1 MTQSK
6 TLKRKTETKATSP
19 PPGRTGRNRFAKGNK
34 CSKGRPKG
42 TQNKFTDLKK
52 AFFGVFERIEN
63 EAKTKK
69 TIDSF
74 YQWATKNQKNQGEFY
89 KMLSK
94 MLPTNVTLEGDLPII
109 FEVSEKFMP
118 KKEGTDAGK

>member
-6 TLKRKTETKATSP
+6 TSKRKAETKATP
-19 PPGRTGRNRFAKGNK
+19 PPGMTARNRFAKGNK
-34 CSKGRPKG
+34 CGKGRKKG
-42 TQNKFTDLKK
+42 GHNKFTDLKT
-52 AFFGVFERIEN
+52 AFFGVFERIED

-74 YQWATKNQKNQGEFY
+74 YQWATKNSKNQGEFY

-94 MLPTNVTLEGDLPII
+94 MLPTNVTLEGEAPITYIISDKFLPL
-109 FEVSEKFMP
+109 KRKANA
-118 KKEGTDAGK
+118 KK

>member
-6 TLKRKTETKATSP
+6 TSKRKAETKATP
-19 PPGRTGRNRFAKGNK
+19 PPGMTARNRFAKGNK
-34 CSKGRPKG
+34 CGKGRKKG
-42 TQNKFTDLKK
+42 GHNKFTDLKK
-52 AFFGVFERIEN
+52 AFLGVFDKIED

-69 TIDSF
+69 SIDSF
-74 YQWATKNQKNQGEFY
+74 YQWATKNSKNQGEFY
-89 KMLSK
+89 KMLSR

-118 KKEGTDAGK
+118 KKEEPDAGK